1 MTDHDQRP
9 VQARTGV
16 AGEAADPDKSVQRS
30 DDEWR
35 ETLTPEQYYV
45 CRQKGTEAPFR
56 NAYWNEKRAGTYHC
70 AACGAPLFESDTKY
84 DSGTGWP
91 SFYAPASDQAVSTED
106 DLSFGMRR
114 TEVHCARCASHLG
127 HLFDDGP
134 RPTGLRYCLNSAA
147 LRLDPAE
154 GGE

>member
-1 MTDHDQRP
+1 MTDHDRTTGAATP
-9 VQARTGV
+9 V
-16 AGEAADPDKSVQRS
+16 ERS
-30 DDEWR
+30 DAEWR

-56 NAYWNEKRAGTYHC
+56 NAYWNEKRAGTYRC

-91 SFYAPASDQAVSTED
+91 SFYAPASGASVSTED
-106 DLSFGMRR
+106 DLSHGMHR
-114 TEVHCARCASHLG
+114 TEVHCSRCASHLG

-134 RPTGLRYCLNSAA
+134 RPTGLRYCINSAA
-147 LRLDPAE
+147 LQLDPLE
-154 GGE
+154 GDRSDDDRNDEDAG